1 MLDTLPKLEPITFP
15 PLIRRSVET
24 LQVNLGY
31 RCNQRCLHCHV
42 NAGPTRKE
50 QMAPETIDTLIKVL
64 RQGKVTTLDLT
75 GGAPELHPQF
85 RYLVE
90 VSRELGLRVI
100 DRCNLTILHEP
111 GQEMLAEFLAAHSVE
126 VVASMPCYLQQNVDA
141 QRGNGVFDGSIRGLQ
156 RLNAVGYGHDADKI
170 LNLVYNPQGPSL
182 PPPQAAL
189 QQDYQKRLAEE
200 YSIVFNQLLTITN
213 MPIKRFGSTLI
224 SRGQFDDYMQLL
236 QQSHLDAN
244 LEAVMCRTMISVD
257 WQGRL
262 YDCDFNQMLGIPIP
276 TLAGEHGP
284 LTLSDLPSMTVADR
298 PIAVRGH
305 CYGCTAGQG
314 SSCGGSLS

>member
-1 MLDTLPKLEPITFP
+1 MLDTLPKLEPIAFP
-15 PLIRRSVET
+15 PLTRRSVET

-50 QMAPETIDTLIKVL
+50 QMAAEMIETLIAVL
-64 RQGKVTTLDLT
+64 ERGQVRTLDLT

-85 RYLVE
+85 RHLVE
-90 VSRELGLRVI
+90 TARALGLRVI

-111 GQEMLAEFLAAHSVE
+111 GQEGLAEFLAAQSVE

-141 QRGNGVFDGSIRGLQ
+141 QRGKGVFEGSIRGLQ
-156 RLNAVGYGHDADKI
+156 RLNALGYGKDTDKV

-182 PPPQAAL
+182 PPPQGAL
-189 QQDYQKRLAEE
+189 QQDYQQRLAKE
-200 YSIVFNQLLTITN
+200 YGIVFNQLLTITN
-213 MPIKRFGSTLI
+213 MPIKRFGSTLL

-236 QQSHLDAN
+236 QQAHLEAN
-244 LEAVMCRTMISVD
+244 LDSVMCRTLISVD

-262 YDCDFNQMLGIPIP
+262 YDCDFNQMLDLPLLP
-276 TLAGEHGP
+276 LAGERAP
-284 LTLSDLPSMTVADR
+284 LTLSDLQSMAVAGR

>member
-1 MLDTLPKLEPITFP
+1 MLDTLPKLEPIAFP
-15 PLIRRSVET
+15 PLTRSSMET

-50 QMAPETIDTLIKVL
+50 QMMPETIETLIAVL
-64 RQGKVTTLDLT
+64 ESGQVTTLDLT

-90 VSRELGLRVI
+90 VARGLGLRVI
-100 DRCNLTILHEP
+100 DRCNLTILNEP
-111 GQEMLAEFLAAHSVE
+111 GQEGLAEFLATHSVE
-126 VVASMPCYLQQNVDA
+126 VVASMPCYLQPNVEA
-141 QRGNGVFDGSIRGLQ
+141 QRGKGVFESSIRGLQ
-156 RLNAVGYGHDADKI
+156 KLNAVGYGCEPDKV

-182 PPPQAAL
+182 PPPQATL
-189 QQDYQKRLAEE
+189 QQDYQQQLAGK
-200 YSIVFNQLLTITN
+200 YGIVFNRLLTITN
-213 MPIKRFGSTLI
+213 MPIKRFGSTLL

-244 LEAVMCRTMISVD
+244 LGGVMCRTLISID

-262 YDCDFNQMLGIPIP
+262 YDCDFNQMLGLPLP
-276 TLAGEHGP
+276 TQAGERAP
-284 LTLSDLPSMTVADR
+284 LTLADLKTMAVAGR